1 MLLNII
7 LFLTGFNTYLV
18 LWIIFW
24 KDKYYLQMDNWI
36 IELWQRQ
43 NVYGMYGYSERIKKF
58 NLKFWEKDEQRN

>member
-24 KDKYYLQMDNWI
+24 KDKYYITFCNNEIEIWKI
-36 IELWQRQ
+36 IRSWD
-43 NVYGMYGYSERIKKF
+43 GIKHSERQFLIKIKS
-58 NLKFWEKDEQRN
+58 